1 MTKKFKYW
9 FFIRQNYS
17 ERATVRDSYLQY
29 IGPLDKYL
37 TNGFV
42 GGLWEAVDQITHILR
57 LGGQMYFQCGNI
69 IYTKVT
75 QTLKFLFCFILTMN
89 RLLNVQG
96 KVDCLL
102 AQLNNVLLIPIS
114 FSDVNK
120 ELPAAAISPLQQYLP
135 SVSELFY
142 QFEYLTPKTFFEHVL
157 LIRLLL

>member
-1 MTKKFKYW
+1 
-9 FFIRQNYS
+9 
-17 ERATVRDSYLQY
+17 
-29 IGPLDKYL
+29 
-37 TNGFV
+37 
-42 GGLWEAVDQITHILR
+42 
-57 LGGQMYFQCGNI
+57 MYFQCGNI